1 MRHAALALRVLQFKL
16 QPGQPQESQ
25 TEHGRRSGLGNRT
38 SEPVRVCE
46 NVPVN
51 QVDARRPGNDRTEA
65 GIIPP
70 PQRDSCLA
78 RSNRCNWNSTSTRM
92 RDYEHR
98 RKTNSLE
105 KWSRPEALPQPQK
118 RLWAC
123 SDHPF
128 TPGT

>member
-65 GIIPP
+65 GIIPLP
-70 PQRDSCLA
+70 A
-78 RSNRCNWNSTSTRM
+78 RFLPCPIQSVQ
-92 RDYEHR
+92 
-98 RKTNSLE
+98 LE
-105 KWSRPEALPQPQK
+105 LDVDQDARP
-118 RLWAC
+118 R
-123 SDHPF
+123 
-128 TPGT
+128 T